1 MIFKTI
7 MICNRT
13 GDTAWDAICHR
24 MVRDFSG
31 YNGTGADYTAG
42 TNFGAGKN
50 RNVSR
55 NPAVVPNRYAA
66 DIQYGKIRIDI
77 ETLPEA
83 GMNPIVKINGS
94 L

>member
-7 MICNRT
+7 KICNRT

-42 TNFGAGKN
+42 TNDDIAANADFVAMVTIERGSEDNIFPHPSKKRFQMIRHPGFAKKM
-50 RNVSR
+50 SR
-55 NPAVVPNRYAA
+55 
-66 DIQYGKIRIDI
+66 
-77 ETLPEA
+77 
-83 GMNPIVKINGS
+83 
-94 L
+94 